1 MLKYVLNGLGWF
13 TVVCAAFNIA
23 IKLFGS
29 DEALLGYAGSS
40 RNLNSPITGFA
51 IGLVFLGL
59 GSILSK
65 LDQILQ
71 RDKTQQD

>member
-13 TVVCAAFNIA
+13 TVVSTTFNIA

-29 DEALLGYAGSS
+29 DEALLRHAGSS

-59 GSILSK
+59 GSIISK

-71 RDKTQQD
+71 RDETHQE